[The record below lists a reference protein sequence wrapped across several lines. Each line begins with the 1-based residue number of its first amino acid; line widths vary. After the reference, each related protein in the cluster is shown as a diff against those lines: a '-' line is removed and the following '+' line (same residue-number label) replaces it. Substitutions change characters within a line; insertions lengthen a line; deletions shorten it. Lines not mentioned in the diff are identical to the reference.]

1 MLCHIHELSCTGTGY
16 ALLHT
21 GQQQVIAVSDFLQL
35 CLRKHISRV
44 LLADMAGDWERKG
57 KAEGDGVKNV
67 YKEFQS
73 LVPALNDTTAPGLME
88 YLAAG

>member
-1 MLCHIHELSCTGTGY
+1 M
-16 ALLHT
+16 
-21 GQQQVIAVSDFLQL
+21 
-35 CLRKHISRV
+35 CLTDHSSACSPTSAH

-73 LVPALNDTTAPGLME
+73 LVPALNDSTAPGLME